1 MITSQPAA
9 GNGTVPPIA
18 PSTPAKSDD
27 YVMLKDQFDRVADST
42 LGRWVASLTALG
54 IPIVTAFCAWAQK
67 KVGIKLDPAALT
79 AFITSMAVGIA
90 VTAFKWLSNHGRWE
104 RAMVDAYRVYLTG
117 QNVPTTHIV
126 LAPNAQQQ
134 PATPTKP

>member
-1 MITSQPAA
+1 ES
-9 GNGTVPPIA
+9 N
-18 PSTPAKSDD
+18 
-27 YVMLKDQFDRVADST
+27 

-54 IPIVTAFCAWAQK
+54 IPVVTAFCAWAQK

-90 VTAFKWLSNHGRWE
+90 VTGYKWLSNHGSWE

-117 QNVPTTHIV
+117 QNVPTTHVV
-126 LAPNAQQQ
+126 LAPDAQRQQ
-134 PATPTKP
+134 TTPTKA